1 MATQAGMYLQRRV
14 NATPGP
20 FRSAA
25 RSGVLA
31 DRVVGFPSVNGFAER
46 AVYGNG
52 RNSSE
57 WSRECA
63 CGAGWPN
70 LSFNRTPG
78 YAAPVLRAPVAGRRL
93 T

>member
-1 MATQAGMYLQRRV
+1 MVTLAGMYLQRRV

-25 RSGVLA
+25 RSGVLP
-31 DRVVGFPSVNGFAER
+31 DRVVRFPPVNGCAER
-46 AVYGNG
+46 PVFGN
-52 RNSSE
+52 RINSNE
-57 WSRECA
+57 RSRQGA
-63 CGAGWPN
+63 CGVGWPN

-78 YAAPVLRAPVAGRRL
+78 HVASSSRAPVAGRRL